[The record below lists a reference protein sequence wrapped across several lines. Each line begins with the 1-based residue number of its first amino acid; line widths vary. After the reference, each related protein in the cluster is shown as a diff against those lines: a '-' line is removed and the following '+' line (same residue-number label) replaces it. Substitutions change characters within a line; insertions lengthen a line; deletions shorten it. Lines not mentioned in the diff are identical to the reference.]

1 MFNVS
6 KEKATSCMMS
16 MLVELYIKQSTS
28 NRLFLIKKL
37 FNLMIDDS
45 SMVNHLNEFNELS
58 IQLKSLE
65 CVFTND
71 IKAFMFICSLLD
83 MDMSKLV
90 VVINKML
97 PILLLH
103 LMLLWVLSCMMSW
116 EKRGWVRACL
126 LQVLLY
132 QLVIVG
138 ARKGVEV

>member
-1 MFNVS
+1 
-6 KEKATSCMMS
+6 MS

-90 VVINKML
+90 VINKML

-103 LMLLWVLSCMMSW
+103 LMLL
-116 EKRGWVRACL
+116 
-126 LQVLLY
+126 
-132 QLVIVG
+132 
-138 ARKGVEV
+138 

>member
-1 MFNVS
+1 
-6 KEKATSCMMS
+6 MS

-103 LMLLWVLSCMMSW
+103 LMLL
-116 EKRGWVRACL
+116 
-126 LQVLLY
+126 
-132 QLVIVG
+132 
-138 ARKGVEV
+138 

>member
-1 MFNVS
+1 
-6 KEKATSCMMS
+6 MMS

-90 VVINKML
+90 VINKML

-103 LMLLWVLSCMMSW
+103 LMLL
-116 EKRGWVRACL
+116 
-126 LQVLLY
+126 
-132 QLVIVG
+132 
-138 ARKGVEV
+138 